1 MIRKIATIAAAAL
14 LSVVASTALAKDD
27 PALKAAVESYIRNP
41 VMQRTID
48 DLWSI
53 DTLQSALVLQLRAS
67 GAKFREEQVEA
78 VARLLEEE
86 LDRLRPQLM
95 SLLTKAAIETLSLE
109 EIQALNEFH
118 STSVGA
124 SATVKTG
131 AMMRSFNADAAPLF
145 QQLFERLGPR
155 IKEEFSE

>member
-1 MIRKIATIAAAAL
+1 
-14 LSVVASTALAKDD
+14 
-27 PALKAAVESYIRNP
+27 KAAVESYIRTP
-41 VMQRTID
+41 VILRTIA
-48 DLWSI
+48 DLCSM
-53 DTLQSALVLQLRAS
+53 DALQSALVLQLRAS
-67 GAKFREEQVEA
+67 GTKLRGEQVEA
-78 VARLLEEE
+78 VARILKEE

-109 EIQALNEFH
+109 EIQALNEFY

-124 SATVKTG
+124 SAIVKTG

-155 IKEEFSE
+155 IEEEFSE